1 MSRAEKRRASRL
13 AAVQAL
19 YEMEVGGKGVVE
31 AMAEFETFWIG
42 KEIDGIQLP
51 KADPDFFRDVL
62 GGVVREQRKVDRVV
76 DDALI
81 EGWPLTRIE
90 MVLRQALRAGTYELI
105 FRVDVP
111 AKAVIS
117 EYVAVIRAFYEG
129 DEPGLINAVLDK
141 IARAV
146 RAEEMAEAS

>member
-13 AAVQAL
+13 SAVQAL
-19 YEMEVGGKGVVE
+19 YEMEIGGKGVLE
-31 AMAEFETFWIG
+31 AMGEFETYWIG
-42 KEIDGIQLP
+42 KDVDGIKLP
-51 KADPDFFRDVL
+51 QADSDFFRDVL

-76 DDALI
+76 DDALAD
-81 EGWPLTRIE
+81 GWPLTRIE
-90 MVLRQALRAGTYELI
+90 MVLRQALRAGTYELM
-105 FRVDVP
+105 FREDVP

-141 IARAV
+141 IARIV
-146 RAEEMAEAS
+146 RTGEMAA